1 MPITLLT
8 LEKGELSERVALLG
22 ESRSQTDAAIKTQTE
37 GVVSQLLVDVG
48 DNIVAG
54 QDVAVLDGLDQRI
67 ALAQADARLA
77 EARSRLDELQNG
89 TRSQVLQQ

>member
-22 ESRSQTDAAIKTQTE
+22 ESRSQADAAIKTQTE

-48 DNIVAG
+48 DTIEAG
-54 QDVAVLDGLDQRI
+54 QDVAFLDGLEQRI
-67 ALAQADARLA
+67 ALAEADARLA
-77 EARSRLDELQNG
+77 EARSRLNELQNG
-89 TRSQVLQQ
+89 SRIGIRN